1 MNGNRESWPK
11 QHKANLKNT
20 FSKMKFYLFTLD
32 SQSSQYC
39 WSSSHSLMKG
49 QPCHL
54 LELQVGVYV
63 LFLQQLS

>member
-1 MNGNRESWPK
+1 
-11 QHKANLKNT
+11 
-20 FSKMKFYLFTLD
+20 MKFYLFTLD

-39 WSSSHSLMKG
+39 WSSSRSLMKG